1 MVCTGNLC
9 RSPMAEAL
17 LREAL
22 ARRGCDE
29 VEVTSSGT
37 WAETGYGAAG
47 SAVDALRGRGIDLSG
62 HRTRALVASQVE
74 EADLVVAMTSVHV
87 GEILDVAPD
96 AADKLV
102 MLKEIPEIRMKNG
115 TPIPHSANERLQRLL
130 DGTRPEA
137 RRSLDVDDPIGLPA
151 GAYDRCVGDLRSGV
165 DALVSVICG
174 DH

>member
-87 GEILDVAPD
+87 SEILDVAPD

-115 TPIPHSANERLQRLL
+115 TPIPDSAKERLQRLL